1 MAAVDKIA
9 ERVERLRTYHAAVD
23 RQHDEIIL
31 ARRGEYERIA
41 PDLFSDEID
50 RLTVAN
56 MIDTV
61 ARDFASVIAPLP
73 TITCSSSSMLS
84 DAARKFADK
93 RSKIVNSYVEESHLQ
108 YQFSSFAADQFNSF
122 GQMVLCVEPDFS
134 EQQIRLRAK
143 DARRTYPVFDSL
155 GRVVEIARLY
165 MRPWVDVC
173 AEYDIPENSAS
184 SFPSGMTPDRLVEV
198 CEYANRSTLVT
209 FLPKMGNKVLVGPVA
224 NELGV
229 VPYVVIQ
236 RPGLIPGAIRGAFDD
251 VVWVQLIRHKLQ
263 LLTIKGVDD
272 AVNAPLVAPN
282 DANEI
287 VLGADRIIRTQGGAQ
302 SVGRANLTL
311 PNQVFTLG
319 QILQQEQ
326 QIGSMSPSIRQ
337 GEMDSS
343 VITGKGANALQGGWQ
358 SQVAAAQMQI
368 AEGLRRILEMALKMD
383 EKLFPNVDKDIK
395 GKISGIPYS
404 ISYRPSRDIRGD
416 YGVDVNYGFAAG
428 SDPNRALIFLL
439 QAQGAGLVSK
449 DYAARNLPVGI
460 NPAEE
465 QAKIYVE
472 QSRDSLIQAFSALAQ
487 SIPQLAAEGGD
498 PLAVIAATAK
508 FIDQMQKGKQPEEA
522 ATEALRPPEPTPAPE
537 AQGVPGMPGDPNA
550 APGAEGFGQS
560 GLPAGLQP
568 DIATE
573 GQGGRPD
580 LLQLFAGMSSNG
592 KPNLSGGISRMN
604 PVM

>member
-93 RSKIVNSYVEESHLQ
+93 RSKIVNSYIEESHLQ

-134 EQQIRLRAK
+134 ERQIRLRAK

-368 AEGLRRILEMALKMD
+368 AEGLRRTLEMALKMD

-508 FIDQMQKGKQPEEA
+508 FIDQMQNGKQPEEA

-537 AQGVPGMPGDPNA
+537 AQGVPGMPGDQNA